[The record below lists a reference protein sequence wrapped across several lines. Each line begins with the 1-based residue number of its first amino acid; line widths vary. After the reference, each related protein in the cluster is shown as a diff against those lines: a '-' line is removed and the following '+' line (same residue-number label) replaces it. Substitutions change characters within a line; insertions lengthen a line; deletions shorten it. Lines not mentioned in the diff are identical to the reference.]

1 MTPSSQKML
10 TRKMEHQLDKA
21 QAKLKGD
28 LGRMKAQIEHA
39 LEDLGK
45 WEQLDETLIQNNMGI
60 THAIV
65 QYNTALDILPYLKD
79 E

>member
-1 MTPSSQKML
+1 
-10 TRKMEHQLDKA
+10 
-21 QAKLKGD
+21 
-28 LGRMKAQIEHA
+28 MKAQIEHA

-45 WEQLDETLIQNNMGI
+45 GEQLDEALIQNNMGI

-65 QYNTALDILPYLKD
+65 QYNIALDILPYLKD

>member
-1 MTPSSQKML
+1 MTSISQKML
-10 TRKMEHQLDKA
+10 TRKMENQLA
-21 QAKLKGD
+21 NATHKLRGD
-28 LGRMKAQIEHA
+28 LGRMKVQLERA
-39 LEDLGK
+39 LDDLDKGGP
-45 WEQLDETLIQNNMGI
+45 LDESLIQNNMGI

>member
-45 WEQLDETLIQNNMGI
+45 WEQLD
-60 THAIV
+60 
-65 QYNTALDILPYLKD
+65 
-79 E
+79 